1 MNTAGPALDQPTS
14 DTEFVA
20 VFNRLAVALQVQPD
34 ERGITQGVYFE
45 VLRDLPLA
53 ALEAS
58 VEALM
63 CERGR
68 KYFPSTPEWREAAE
82 HAHGAQLRAAL
93 RPARDEPW
101 QVECEACDDTGWQVR
116 SCEGLPESLC
126 GRVKV
131 HHAAHDYVEVCPCR
145 AMNRTFQ
152 GHQFRR

>member
-101 QVECEACDDTGWQVR
+101 QVECGACGDTG
-116 SCEGLPESLC
+116 SAFHECDGSSLC
-126 GRVKV
+126 GRKRP
-131 HHAAHDYVEVCPCR
+131 HAPHGYVTVCGCR
-145 AMNRTFQ
+145 PRNCTYTRHRHFGADI
-152 GHQFRR
+152 